1 MHKGKSI
8 ACCEHRIPASS
19 SSSDNDIHESLGANQ
34 EKALET
40 HALTHTLP
48 YKVCCCNVEGGPFTM
63 EGQPFN
69 VRLFCF
75 DNDMFNYF

>member
-8 ACCEHRIPASS
+8 ARCEHRIPASS

-40 HALTHTLP
+40 HALTHDAAL
-48 YKVCCCNVEGGPFTM
+48 
-63 EGQPFN
+63 
-69 VRLFCF
+69 
-75 DNDMFNYF
+75 